1 MAVRPEV
8 ETIAVFQPGDLG
20 ACAGALSQ
28 LDFSGRLVHLLEQ
41 ASSLE
46 NEIYNN

>member
-8 ETIAVFQPGDLG
+8 ETVAVFQPGDIG
-20 ACAGALSQ
+20 ACEGALSQ
-28 LDFSGRLVHLLEQ
+28 LDFPGRLVHLLEQ

-46 NEIYNN
+46 NEIDNN